1 MVARILRFLVAL
13 VRYRDIH
20 YARRL
25 IARAASNLHL
35 VTSALG
41 ARYIRVKPWEDIGGV
56 RGPGGCERLRAGA
69 QPSGFVRINLAAYHL
84 ALPDAVG
91 KVVVDAGTNEGY
103 GAALFARHAREV
115 WGFDA
120 SPEAIAAAASR
131 YPIPNLHFAV
141 HDVTRPFP
149 VPRGSV
155 DVVFSSEVI
164 EHLADGGGFLDAAR
178 MALRPGGVLLLKT
191 PNDAWNR
198 YENRCNPHHIN
209 SYDAARLRRELAL
222 RFEQVTVD
230 GLRYREDLVTGAED
244 RPESEAPEAR
254 PYRFGEPIDVDRV
267 LVTRLRV
274 VPERAR
280 STSGAEAEYLFARAV
295 RPAGS

>member
-13 VRYRDIH
+13 IRYGDIH

-35 VTSALG
+35 VSSALG
-41 ARYIRVKPWEDIGGV
+41 ARYVRVKPWQDIGGV
-56 RGPGGCERLRAGA
+56 CEPGGCERLRTGV
-69 QPSGFVRINLAAYHL
+69 QPPGFVRVNLAAYHL
-84 ALPDAVG
+84 ALPEVG
-91 KVVVDAGTNEGY
+91 GRVVVDAGTNEGY

-120 SPEAIAAAASR
+120 SAEAIAAAAAR
-131 YPIPNLHFAV
+131 YRIPNLRFAL

-164 EHLADGGGFLDAAR
+164 EHLADGDGFLDAAR
-178 MALRPGGVLLLKT
+178 TALRPGGVLLIKT

-198 YENRCNPHHIN
+198 YENRRNPHHIN
-209 SYDAARLRRELAL
+209 SYDAARLRRKLAL
-222 RFEQVTVD
+222 LFEHVTIE
-230 GLRYREDLVTGAED
+230 GLRYREDLLTGAED
-244 RPESEAPEAR
+244 RPEPVAPEER
-254 PYRFGEPIDVDRV
+254 PYRFGDPIDVDRV

-274 VPERAR
+274 VPERTR